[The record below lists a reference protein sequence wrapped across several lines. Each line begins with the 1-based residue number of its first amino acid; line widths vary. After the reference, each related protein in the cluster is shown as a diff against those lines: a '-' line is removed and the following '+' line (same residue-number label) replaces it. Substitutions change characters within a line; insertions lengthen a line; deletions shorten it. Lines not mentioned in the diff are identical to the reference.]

1 MKVICKHTNGNG
13 FSQDQL
19 PFGFNP
25 VSQTNLILDKEYL
38 VMGIYLF
45 KQHIYYLVDENS
57 KPYWFPCILFE
68 ISDSCIS
75 PNWHFM
81 ISNAEN
87 AQIES
92 IQGYYELCH
101 VDGYNDR
108 LMERYE
114 EEMRTY
120 FKQKMAIDSSQQ

>member
-1 MKVICKHTNGNG
+1 MKVICKHANGNR
-13 FSQDQL
+13 FSQGQL
-19 PFGFNP
+19 PIGFNP

-68 ISDSCIS
+68 ISDSRI
-75 PNWHFM
+75 NADWH
-81 ISNAEN
+81 IKITNTDNSL
-87 AQIES
+87 ES
-92 IQGYYELCH
+92 FQGYFELCY
-101 VDGYNDR
+101 VEGYNNR
-108 LMERYE
+108 LMERDE

-120 FKQKMAIDSSQQ
+120 FKQKIATEESFS

>member
-1 MKVICKHTNGNG
+1 MKVICKHTNGDS

-38 VMGIYLF
+38 VMGIYLVE
-45 KQHIYYLVDENS
+45 QHIYYLVDENS

-68 ISDSCIS
+68 MSDSRI
-75 PNWHFM
+75 NADWH
-81 ISNAEN
+81 IKITNTDKSL
-87 AQIES
+87 ES
-92 IQGYYELCH
+92 IQGYFELCYIE
-101 VDGYNDR
+101 GYNDR
-108 LMERYE
+108 LMERDE

-120 FKQKMAIDSSQQ
+120 FKQKIATEESFS